1 MKPIDWSSILQQS
14 IETENI
20 RDDMHSLYNN
30 TFFFDKMIYKTHLMM
45 SKMRV
50 VLTKSL
56 LNYYTLA

>member
-30 TFFFDKMIYKTHLMM
+30 PFFSDKMIYKTHLMM